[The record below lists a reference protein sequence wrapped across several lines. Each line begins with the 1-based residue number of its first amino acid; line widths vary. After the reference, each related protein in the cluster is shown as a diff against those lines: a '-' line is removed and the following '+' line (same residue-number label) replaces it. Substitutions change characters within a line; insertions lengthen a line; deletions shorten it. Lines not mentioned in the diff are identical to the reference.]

1 MNMTLSGCT
10 PSSIN
15 ATSTAYYDNNYI
27 PLGFNSIGVNYAVY
41 QTAPPLPTSVSVGET
56 GTYGTQYLYTD
67 STKATGN
74 GSIVQSYVVEA
85 DTSTTAIVNRISK
98 NYNVAGV
105 LTATEQDRYRIAAVG
120 ALDQIS
126 SDIQYTNGIHLVLT
140 YTNPTPASI
149 AITPSQTS
157 VVIGT
162 TTNFT
167 ATGTY
172 SNGDT
177 ANITNQVT
185 WTSSNTAVATINSN
199 GLATPVS
206 TGSANISASIG
217 GIASNTAV
225 LTATLPHEPF
235 GVFAVSGNGQVTV
248 SWFPAIGATSYN
260 IYWGTMPGITTAS
273 SKFTGATSP
282 YIHPGLTTGNTY
294 YYRVSTVSA
303 QGEYLSD
310 ETFTSLYTGGNPG
323 GSFSATGSMTSARM
337 NHAATLLTNGKVLI
351 TGGGSPGS
359 VLASAEIYDP
369 TTGIFTATGTMTAA
383 SGHTATLLPSG
394 KVLITGGVALGSLLA
409 SAEIYDPTTGTFTAT
424 GSMTF
429 ARYYHTATLLPN
441 GKVLITGGDNST
453 SPFGMAEIYDP
464 ATGIFTATGNM
475 TTGRSSH
482 TATLLPNG
490 KVLLTGGAEIL
501 GSAEETYDPTT
512 GTFAATGHMAEARY
526 YHTATLLPNGKVLI
540 TGGSSPGT
548 VASAEIYDPST
559 GIFTATGSMANGR
572 WVHTATLLPNGKVLI
587 AGGRNATSG
596 YYLTSAEIY
605 DPTTGIFTT
614 TGSMATGRYSH
625 TATQLPDGKVLVI
638 GGYGIGPPPGYV
650 TGPFSSAELFQ

>member
-15 ATSTAYYDNNYI
+15 STSTAYYDNNYI
-27 PLGFNSIGVNYAVY
+27 PLGSNSIGVNYAVY
-41 QTAPPLPTSVSVGET
+41 QAAPPLPTSVSVGET
-56 GTYGTQYLYTD
+56 GTYGTQNLYTD

-85 DTSTTAIVNRISK
+85 DTSTTAILNRISK
-98 NYNVAGV
+98 HYNAAGN
-105 LTATEQDRYRIAAVG
+105 LTATEQDRYRIATVG

-126 SDIQYTNGIHLVLT
+126 ADVQYATGVHLVIT
-140 YTNPTPASI
+140 YTNPTPTSI

-157 VVIGT
+157 VVIGS

-172 SNGDT
+172 TNGDT

-185 WTSSNTAVATINSN
+185 WTSSNNAVATINSN
-199 GLATPVS
+199 GLATSVS
-206 TGSANISASIG
+206 AGSANISASIG

-225 LTATLPHEPF
+225 LTATLPHKPF

-260 IYWGTMPGITTAS
+260 IYWGTTPGITTAS
-273 SKFTGATSP
+273 YKFTSATSP

-303 QGEYLSD
+303 QGEFLSD
-310 ETFTSLYTGGNPG
+310 ETFTSLYTGGNPS
-323 GSFSATGSMTSARM
+323 GSFSATGSMTNTRM
-337 NHAATLLTNGKVLI
+337 NHTATLLTNGKVLI

-369 TTGIFTATGTMTAA
+369 TTGIFTATGSMAA
-383 SGHTATLLPSG
+383 ARGGHTATLLANG
-394 KVLITGGVALGSLLA
+394 KVLIAGGNASGSLLA
-409 SAEIYDPTTGTFTAT
+409 SAEIYDPTTGIFTAT
-424 GSMTF
+424 GSMANGVSYHTATLLPNGKVLIIGRASLF
-429 ARYYHTATLLPN
+429 GNPEIYDPTTGSFSGAGNMVSGRTSHTATLLPN
-441 GKVLITGGDNST
+441 GKVLITGGAYING
-453 SPFGMAEIYDP
+453 SPEEI
-464 ATGIFTATGNM
+464 
-475 TTGRSSH
+475 
-482 TATLLPNG
+482 
-490 KVLLTGGAEIL
+490 
-501 GSAEETYDPTT
+501 YDPTT
-512 GTFAATGHMAEARY
+512 GKFTATGSMAEARY
-526 YHTATLLPNGKVLI
+526 YHTATLLPNSKVLI

-548 VASAEIYDPST
+548 VASAEIYDSTT
-559 GIFTATGSMANGR
+559 GIFTPTGSMANGR
-572 WVHTATLLPNGKVLI
+572 WVHTATLLPNGKVLVT
-587 AGGRNATSG
+587 GGRNATSG
-596 YYLTSAEIY
+596 FYLTSAEIY
-605 DPTTGIFTT
+605 DTTTGIFAT

-625 TATQLPDGKVLVI
+625 TATQLSDGKVLVI